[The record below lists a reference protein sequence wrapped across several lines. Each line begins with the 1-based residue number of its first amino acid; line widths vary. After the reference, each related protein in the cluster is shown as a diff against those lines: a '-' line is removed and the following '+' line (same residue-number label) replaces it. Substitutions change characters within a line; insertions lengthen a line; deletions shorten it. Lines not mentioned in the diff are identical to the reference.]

1 MLLMPK
7 RVKYRKMQKGKN
19 RGVATKGAQMHFGEY
34 GLKAIEN
41 GLIPSRQLE
50 ASRVVVARK
59 LRGTGKLWIMAFPHK
74 SVTKKPA
81 ETRMGKGKGDLSHW
95 VAPVKRGKV
104 IFELGGVPE
113 DFAKQVLRLVAFKL
127 SVKTK
132 FITREGH

>member
-7 RVKYRKMQKGKN
+7 RVKYRKTQKGKS
-19 RGVATKGAQMHFGEY
+19 RGIAVSGSQMHFGEY

-41 GLIPSRQLE
+41 GFVPARQLE

-59 LRGTGKLWIMAFPHK
+59 LRGTGKLWISAFPHK
-74 SVTKKPA
+74 SITKKPA
-81 ETRMGKGKGDLSHW
+81 ETRMGKGKGDLDHW
-95 VAPVKRGKV
+95 VAVVRRGKV
-104 IFELGGVPE
+104 MFELGGVPE
-113 DFAKQVLRLVAFKL
+113 DFAKQILRLVAFKL